1 MMASKHVEIPFDNT
15 LCKAVISALEHTASQ
30 IILPHFGKLDADMV
44 RTKTSDTDFVTV
56 ADTKAEHYL
65 ESVLCSVIEGATI
78 IGEESESRQSA
89 HTEQWPDGVVW
100 VIDPLDGTKNFVNKN
115 NNFCSMVTLVHDG
128 VAESAWIYRTVQQ
141 DCFFAQ
147 AGKGVYHLSGDKIQK
162 CTPAGQ
168 ASFEAANG
176 TANAMGFDEPLRA
189 EVRARL
195 KTHKGRFHIGSAGL
209 DAVAIAQGRSEFIM
223 HSKLTPWDSLPVSL
237 FAQALGFVV
246 KMADDETDFTP
257 LKTGVLLIARD
268 EAMWQSFKKFVY
280 YG

>member
-1 MMASKHVEIPFDNT
+1 
-15 LCKAVISALEHTASQ
+15 
-30 IILPHFGKLDADMV
+30 
-44 RTKTSDTDFVTV
+44 
-56 ADTKAEHYL
+56 
-65 ESVLCSVIEGATI
+65 
-78 IGEESESRQSA
+78 
-89 HTEQWPDGVVW
+89 
-100 VIDPLDGTKNFVNKN
+100 
-115 NNFCSMVTLVHDG
+115 
-128 VAESAWIYRTVQQ
+128 
-141 DCFFAQ
+141 
-147 AGKGVYHLSGDKIQK
+147 
-162 CTPAGQ
+162 
-168 ASFEAANG
+168 
-176 TANAMGFDEPLRA
+176 MGFDEPLRA